1 MGWHGLARSRIRY
14 TLLANAV
21 QRLLTAIPFL
31 PAITALHAVPAQR
44 FQTRC
49 WRRRVWVGRPAR
61 CPPASSIL
69 AQGDLTAWLWMQ
81 CGSNRS
87 PRGKFPSIRE
97 KNWEFCKFE
106 GVAITYPRTNTR
118 HFRRFSAKFPVR
130 IEPGILLSNRE
141 FFLSNREISS
151 AKTGNRRPSYARPFP
166 TRGKGRLAAAVPGRN
181 GNADSQITD

>member
-1 MGWHGLARSRIRY
+1 MGRAAQAAVRAVYALSCTQLAAAPRIRIFASR
-14 TLLANAV
+14 TKP
-21 QRLLTAIPFL
+21 QETGL
-31 PAITALHAVPAQR
+31 PA
-44 FQTRC
+44 
-49 WRRRVWVGRPAR
+49 W
-61 CPPASSIL
+61 
-69 AQGDLTAWLWMQ
+69 QGDLTAWLWMQ

-106 GVAITYPRTNTR
+106 GVAITCPRTNTR

-166 TRGKGRLAAAVPGRN
+166 TRGKGRLALAAVPGRN